1 MDQRGK
7 GLESLYLPLVAL
19 TLHGFDSDDSLSFSG
34 VASEDL
40 SEGALAKNAIGVQVK
55 IIGEFDP
62 REKFAGVNF
71 AHTF

>member
-1 MDQRGK
+1 MNQRGECF
-7 GLESLYLPLVAL
+7 ESLYLPLVAL
-19 TLHGFDSDDSLSFSG
+19 ALHGFDSNDSLSFSG

-40 SEGALAKNAIGVQVK
+40 SEGALAKNAIGVQIK

-71 AHTF
+71 THTF